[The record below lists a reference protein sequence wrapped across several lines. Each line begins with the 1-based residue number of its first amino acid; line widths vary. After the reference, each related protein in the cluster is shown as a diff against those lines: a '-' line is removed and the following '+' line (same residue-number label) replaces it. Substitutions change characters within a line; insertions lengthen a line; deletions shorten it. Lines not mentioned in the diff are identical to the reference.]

1 MLLKNQ
7 EKNKTFAKIKKNWK
21 PGALTDP
28 PPPDLTAISL
38 GIRHELTTPWERKM
52 AINTHEKEPPRGD
65 PSNFSKMMQHPMLCH
80 AFHFA
85 VAILRGAAAPSSQN
99 VFLTGDGVIK
109 LGDFGISR
117 VLADQVSAQT
127 NPLRKPTSPTR
138 AASHLW
144 DLQV

>member
-1 MLLKNQ
+1 
-7 EKNKTFAKIKKNWK
+7 
-21 PGALTDP
+21 
-28 PPPDLTAISL
+28 
-38 GIRHELTTPWERKM
+38 
-52 AINTHEKEPPRGD
+52 
-65 PSNFSKMMQHPMLCH
+65 MLCH